1 MDAQT
6 QFIVFAVGAVMV
18 VIIAVIVILMMKNRK
33 KGKKAY
39 VNPDVLHVLKK
50 HVRLRDA
57 KFFNNVAF
65 SDGEKTITVDHVL
78 IGIFG
83 VMLIDAR
90 EERGEIYG
98 EEKDKTW
105 THKAGERKI
114 SFQNPLRVLEEAEQL
129 LRKRLAANNIYGVP
143 IERRVVFTVDSAKA
157 LGIYVPENLPYSRLK
172 GFKALLQ
179 KKRYDTD
186 NGVDVEKIAAIV
198 KQD

>member
-1 MDAQT
+1 MDTQT
-6 QFIVFAVGAVMV
+6 QYILFAIGVAMV
-18 VIIAVIVILMMKNRK
+18 VVIAVIIILMMKNRK

-57 KFFNNVAF
+57 QFLNNVAF
-65 SDGEKTITVDHVL
+65 GQGEKNVYVDHVL

-90 EERGEIYG
+90 EERGEVYG

-114 SFQNPLRVLEEAEQL
+114 SFPNPLLALEEAEQIL
-129 LRKRLAANNIYGVP
+129 AQASGGQQHLRH
-143 IERRVVFTVDSAKA
+143 
-157 LGIYVPENLPYSRLK
+157 
-172 GFKALLQ
+172 
-179 KKRYDTD
+179 
-186 NGVDVEKIAAIV
+186 
-198 KQD
+198 